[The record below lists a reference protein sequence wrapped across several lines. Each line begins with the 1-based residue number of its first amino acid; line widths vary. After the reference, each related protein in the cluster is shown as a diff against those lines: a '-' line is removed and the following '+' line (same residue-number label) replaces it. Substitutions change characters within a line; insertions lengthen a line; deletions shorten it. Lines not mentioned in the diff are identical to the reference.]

1 MRPLRRLL
9 SLAAVA
15 ALAAGVAAAPT
26 STAAVG
32 IGEEFNAT
40 TPRQTPGLPDLDA
53 IDPVKHS
60 YDDAVV
66 EHYQVP
72 TRKNP
77 PTCMPAVNIATC
89 PDTVWIDVIRPDTDA
104 KVPSIMMS
112 SPYFNTLGRGYKEQ
126 CKSPHQSPPGGLPG
140 SPGAPGLSGCTP
152 NQTPFPEWY
161 DEYFVPRGYAFVGM
175 DLRGTRNT
183 SGCQQYGDRDE
194 VIDAVDVIDFIA
206 EQPWSNGKVGMTG
219 GSYDGTIANGAAA
232 EAPISGRHPEA
243 LAAIIP
249 IRSIDAWYDYHF
261 FNGVQSSGHATTP
274 ALFTA
279 ALAAADLPNSGTDDP
294 LYAFHLAERKA
305 CIATLGA
312 VTDVGYAKPYQDA
325 DDAFW
330 SERDFHKDAGGFR
343 AATFVIHGLFDFNVK
358 PHNAGYLWSALPPAL
373 PKRLLLMNSDHTDPR
388 CDTAESC
395 AASGHNM
402 PVPFP
407 DKFVELNHR
416 WWLQFLKGVEAG
428 ATRTKVEVQQADGT
442 FLSDTAYPSAG
453 TKQVLALTTE
463 GTLSPELG
471 GDEGGTVAYADG
483 PLAQG
488 APATVHFVSKPF
500 AKATRLS
507 GQLDLNLTVSTA
519 GPDTGIAVTIAD
531 LGPDAPD
538 DEASAEGSLLPPEA
552 ADAHTITYAWLR
564 VFYRDSVHVGP
575 ERSVPSGGAPMTPN
589 TATQVAFSSMHTDYT
604 IPAGHRIRV
613 SFNNSAGGIVAS
625 NTGQTV
631 TLGTG
636 AGASTVTLPIAGAGP
651 KAPVPV
657 PAPRPSTAPAPNPV
671 PSAPPVPLPATGGGL
686 PPTLLLITATL
697 GVTVGVA
704 RRLHRAA

>member
-1 MRPLRRLL
+1 MRPLRRLI

-15 ALAAGVAAAPT
+15 ALLGGVATAPT
-26 STAAVG
+26 SSAAVG
-32 IGEEFNAT
+32 ADFDAV
-40 TPRQTPGLPDLDA
+40 TPRQTPGLPDLDK
-53 IDPVKHS
+53 IDPVRFG
-60 YDDAVV
+60 YDDAVI
-66 EHYQVP
+66 EHFQVP

-89 PDTVWIDVIRPDTDA
+89 PDTIWVDVIRPQTDI
-104 KVPSIMMS
+104 KVPTIMMS
-112 SPYFNTLGRGYKEQ
+112 SPYFNTLGRGYKGQ
-126 CKSPHQSPPGGLPG
+126 CKTPHQSPPGGLPG
-140 SPGAPGLSGCTP
+140 SPGAPGLSSCAP

-161 DEYFVPRGYAFVGM
+161 DEYFVPRGYAFAAM
-175 DLRGTRNT
+175 DLRGTRNS
-183 SGCQQYGDRDE
+183 SGCQTYGDRDE
-194 VIDAVDVIDFIA
+194 VIDAVDVVDYLV
-206 EQPWSNGKVGMTG
+206 ELDWSNGKVGMTG

-261 FNGVQSSGHATTP
+261 FNGVQSAGHAVTP

-279 ALAAADLPNSGTDDP
+279 ALAAVDLPNSGTDDP

-312 VTDVGYAKPYQDA
+312 ATDLGYAKPYQNA

-330 SERDFHKDAGGFR
+330 SERDFQKDAGGFK

-388 CDTAESC
+388 CDSVEAC
-395 AASGHNM
+395 AASGHDM

-428 ATRTKVEVQQADGT
+428 ATRTTVEVQQANGT
-442 FLSDTAYPSAG
+442 FLASSSYPVAG
-453 TKQVLALTTE
+453 RKQVLGLTTE
-463 GTLSPELG
+463 GGLSPDLG

-488 APATVHFVSKPF
+488 APGTVHFVTAPF
-500 AKATRLS
+500 TKNTRIS
-507 GQLDLNLTVSTA
+507 GQLDFNLTVSTV

-531 LGPDAPD
+531 LGP
-538 DEASAEGSLLPPEA
+538 SA
-552 ADAHTITYAWLR
+552 ADDAASSTRSMQPGDDDAFTITYAWLR
-564 VFYRDSVHVGP
+564 AFYRDSVKAGP
-575 ERSVPSGGAPMTPN
+575 QRNVPTGGLPMTPN
-589 TATQVAFSSMHTDYT
+589 TATPVSFSSMHTDYLVR
-604 IPAGHRIRV
+604 AGHRLRV
-613 SFNNSAGGIVAS
+613 SFNNSAGGILPS
-625 NTGQTV
+625 NTGQVV
-631 TLGTG
+631 TLATG
-636 AGASTVTLPIAGAGP
+636 AGASTVTVPIALNGIPAP
-651 KAPVPV
+651 VRAPVARPAPTRAPAPVPV
-657 PAPRPSTAPAPNPV
+657 PQ
-671 PSAPPVPLPATGGGL
+671 PLPATGGGL
-686 PPTLLLITATL
+686 PPVLLVVTAML
-697 GVTVGVA
+697 GVATGTA
-704 RRLHRAA
+704 RRLTRAA